1 MIKALLIS
9 SRRKTMMEWKEF
21 NVHIN
26 KEAEES
32 VVEVLMNLGSAG
44 VNIVDRSDFETLPEY
59 GFDTLWAL
67 DENKFPSTGVIVKG
81 YFEIKD
87 IQPGFEKELHQK
99 IEELK
104 EFGLNIE
111 DYRVESGT
119 VADTDWN
126 EKWKEYYHSV
136 PITRYLTIVP
146 EWKQYEKVNPDEKLI
161 VLDPGL
167 AFGTGTHP
175 TTQLSLQGLET
186 EMRGGEVVLDVGTG
200 SGVLTIASSLLG
212 AKAIHAYD
220 LDDIAVQSAKN
231 NIELNDLAA
240 EITVKENNL
249 LKDVTIEADIVVAN
263 ILAPIIIK
271 LIPDAMRVLKPGG
284 VFITSGIIADQKD
297 KVVAALA
304 DEGFKLKQ
312 MNQMKDWFSIIAQKT
327 LDNK

>member
-1 MIKALLIS
+1 
-9 SRRKTMMEWKEF
+9 MEWKEF
-21 NVHIN
+21 EVHIN
-26 KEAEES
+26 KEVEDS
-32 VVEVLMNLGSAG
+32 VVEILMNLGSAG

-67 DENKFPSTGVIVKG
+67 DEKKFPSAGVVIKA
-81 YFEIKD
+81 YFELDKIKS
-87 IQPGFEKELHQK
+87 GFEKELHQK
-99 IEELK
+99 IDALT

-111 DYRVESGT
+111 GYTVESAT

-146 EWKQYEKVNPDEKLI
+146 EWKEYKKVNPDEQLI
-161 VLDPGL
+161 ILDPGL

-175 TTQLSLQGLET
+175 TTQLSIQGLET
-186 EMRGGEVVLDVGTG
+186 ELRGGEVVLDVGTG
-200 SGVLTIASSLLG
+200 SGVLTIASALLG

-220 LDDIAVQSAKN
+220 LDEIAVQSAKN
-231 NIELNDLAA
+231 NIELNDLTA

-271 LIPDAMRVLKPGG
+271 LIPDALRVLKPGG
-284 VFITSGIIADQKD
+284 TFITSGIIIDQKD
-297 KVVAALA
+297 KVVAALVEA
-304 DEGFKLKQ
+304 GFKLKQ
-312 MNQMKDWFSIIAQKT
+312 INQMKDWFSIIALKP
-327 LDNK
+327 LDDK